1 MFAIGDMTVE
11 INSCPNCG
19 SEEVSRNG
27 QTRHGKQNYKCREC
41 GRQFVLNPAWKAITK
56 EQQELIQRMLLER
69 ISQAGI
75 ARVLQ
80 VSEDTV
86 QRYVNARAV
95 VVNKQVSRSTKPKKR
110 LNVQMDELWSF
121 VDNKGNQQWV
131 WLALDAQT
139 REIVGVH
146 IGDRSAVSALA
157 LWNSIPPVYRQC
169 AVIYTDHWSAYD
181 SVLPSKRHY
190 SVDKDSGCTSYI
202 ERFNCTLRQRVSRLV
217 RKSLSFSKKLENH
230 IAAIWSF
237 VHYYNASLQL

>member
-1 MFAIGDMTVE
+1 MTVE
-11 INSCPNCG
+11 IPHCPNCG
-19 SEEVSRNG
+19 SEAVNRNG
-27 QTRHGKQNYKCREC
+27 QTRHHKQNYKCREC
-41 GRQFVLNPAWKAITK
+41 RRQFVLNPTWKAITK
-56 EQQELIQRMLLER
+56 EQEELMSRMLLER

-86 QRYVNARAV
+86 QRYVNAASVAV
-95 VVNKQVSRSTKPKKR
+95 KKQVEVSAKPKKR
-110 LNVQMDELWSF
+110 LSVQMDELWSF

-157 LWNSIPPVYRQC
+157 LWNSMPPVYRQC

-181 SVLPSKRHY
+181 SVLPFSFCDLFAKTAANAI
-190 SVDKDSGCTSYI
+190 DKHINFRQLHLTDKQGKNSL
-202 ERFNCTLRQRVSRLV
+202 TLQNL
-217 RKSLSFSKKLENH
+217 H
-230 IAAIWSF
+230 T
-237 VHYYNASLQL
+237 QLH